1 MATPP
6 TLVKFFSC
14 INSFI
19 LAKSGSLTTKDFKM
33 EVQATFSRPILRQSM
48 EGVSLAMAVKAR
60 DLGAEVKLMNSR
72 REFYQPG
79 VVRGTFAPVHGEK

>member
-1 MATPP
+1 MLYNHQLEDHPD
-6 TLVKFFSC
+6 C
-14 INSFI
+14 N
-19 LAKSGSLTTKDFKM
+19 LTMKDFKM

-60 DLGAEVKLMNSR
+60 DLGAEVKLMNSG